1 LLYFFSEK
9 SKMTSTLNK
18 VKVSSPGRIN
28 IIGEHTDYNGGFVL
42 PAAINKEVSA
52 EIRLNGHASHCT
64 FHALDLDEK
73 AEFDWAI
80 DASAQTSWQNY
91 LIGVIEELRKR
102 GADLRGVDIIFS
114 GNVPI
119 GSGMSS
125 SAALECS
132 IAYGLN
138 ELFNLGFDKIALTKI
153 AQKAEHNYVGTMCG
167 IMDQFAS
174 MMGKADRVML
184 LDCRSLEYKYL
195 PLELGGYEFLI
206 LNTNVS
212 HSLSDSG
219 YNARRQECE
228 AGVLVLQKYFPKVEL
243 LRDVTLEMLETV
255 KGKISE
261 TVYQRCHYVI
271 SENNR
276 VLAASEA
283 LEAGNLKKL
292 GKLMYLSHAGLSK
305 KYEVSCAEL
314 DFLVEQTQDKDYVLG
329 ARMMGGGFGGC
340 TINLIEKSRSKE
352 FVAESS
358 VLYEEEFGFVPTAFY
373 LSVEGG
379 TKII

>member
-1 LLYFFSEK
+1 
-9 SKMTSTLNK
+9 MTSTLNQ
-18 VKVSSPGRIN
+18 VKVFSPGRIN

-42 PAAINKEVSA
+42 PAAINKGISA
-52 EIRLNGHASHCT
+52 KIKLNGHASRCT
-64 FHALDLDEK
+64 FHALDLNEK

-80 DASAQTSWQNY
+80 DAPAQKGWQNY
-91 LIGVIEELRKR
+91 LIGVIEELRKG
-102 GADLRGVDIIFS
+102 GAHLRGVDISFS

-138 ELFNLGFDKIALTKI
+138 ELFNLGFSKISLVKI

-174 MMGKADRVML
+174 MMGEADRVML

-195 PLELGGYEFLI
+195 PLELGDYEILI
-206 LNTNVS
+206 YNTNVS
-212 HSLSDSG
+212 HSLSDSN
-219 YNARRQECE
+219 YNTRREECE
-228 AGVLVLQKYFPKVEL
+228 KGVSVLQKHFQKVEL
-243 LRDVTLEMLETV
+243 LRDVTLEMLQTV
-255 KGKISE
+255 KNELSK

-276 VLAASEA
+276 VLAAAEA
-283 LEAGNLKKL
+283 LQAGNLKEL
-292 GKLMYLSHAGLSK
+292 GQLMYKSHEGLSK
-305 KYEVSCAEL
+305 DYEVSCQEL
-314 DFLVEQTQDKDYVLG
+314 DFLVEQTYDKNYVLG

-340 TINLIEKSRSKE
+340 TINLIEKSKSKE
-352 FVAESS
+352 FVAESAI
-358 VLYEEEFGFVPTAFY
+358 LYEEKFGFAPSPYY
-373 LSVEGG
+373 LSIENG
-379 TKII
+379 TRVVA

>member
-1 LLYFFSEK
+1 
-9 SKMTSTLNK
+9 MAATPNK
-18 VKVSSPGRIN
+18 VNVSSPGRIN

-42 PAAINKEVSA
+42 PAAINRQVYA
-52 EIRLNGHASHCT
+52 EIKLNGHASHCT
-64 FHALDLDEK
+64 FHALDMQEK
-73 AEFDWAI
+73 SEFDWVV
-80 DASAQTSWQNY
+80 DASAQTGWQNY

-102 GADLRGVDIIFS
+102 GADLRGVDITFS

-125 SAALECS
+125 SAALECA

-138 ELFNLGFDKIALTKI
+138 ELFSLGFDRIALTEI

-174 MMGKADRVML
+174 MMGKSNHVML

-195 PLELGGYEFLI
+195 PLELGDYEILI
-206 LNTNVS
+206 YNTNVS
-212 HSLSDSG
+212 HSLSDSA
-219 YNARRQECE
+219 YNTRRQECE
-228 AGVLVLQKYFPKVEL
+228 TGISVLQKHFPKVEL
-243 LRDVTLEMLETV
+243 LRDVTLEMLKIV
-255 KGKISE
+255 KGDISE

-276 VLAASEA
+276 VLAAAEA
-283 LEAGNLKKL
+283 LEAGNLKEL
-292 GKLMYLSHAGLSK
+292 GKLMYQSHADLSK

-314 DFLVEQTQDKDYVLG
+314 DFLVEQTSDKYYVLG

-352 FVAESS
+352 FVAAST
-358 VLYEEEFGFVPTAFY
+358 VLYEERFGFAPTAYY

-379 TKII
+379 TKVC

>member
-1 LLYFFSEK
+1 
-9 SKMTSTLNK
+9 MNSTLNK
-18 VKVSSPGRIN
+18 IKVSSPGRIS

-52 EIRLNGHASHCT
+52 EITLNGHASHCN
-64 FHALDLDEK
+64 FQALDMNEK
-73 AEFDWAI
+73 AEFDWAV

-102 GADLRGVDIIFS
+102 GAELRGVDISFS

-125 SAALECS
+125 SAALECC
-132 IAYGLN
+132 IAFGLN
-138 ELFNLGFDKIALTKI
+138 ELFNLGFDKITLTEI

-174 MMGKADRVML
+174 IMGKEDRVML

-195 PLELGGYEFLI
+195 PLELRDYEILI
-206 LNTNVS
+206 YNTNVS

-219 YNARRQECE
+219 YNTRRQECE
-228 AGVLVLQKYFPKVEL
+228 TGVLVLQKHFPEVEL

-255 KGKISE
+255 KNELSE

-276 VLAASEA
+276 VLAATEA
-283 LEAGNLKKL
+283 LQAGDLEEL

-314 DFLVEQTQDKDYVLG
+314 DFLVEQTRDKDYVLG

-358 VLYEEEFGFVPTAFY
+358 VLYEGAFGFSPTAFY
-373 LSVEGG
+373 LSIEGG
-379 TKII
+379 TGVL

>member
-1 LLYFFSEK
+1 MATTATK
-9 SKMTSTLNK
+9 IK
-18 VKVSSPGRIN
+18 VVSPGRIN

-42 PAAINKEVSA
+42 PAAISKNVTA
-52 EIRLNGHASHCT
+52 EIELNGHPSRCT
-64 FHALDLDEK
+64 FHALDMDEK
-73 AEFDWAI
+73 AEFDWEI

-102 GADLRGVDIIFS
+102 GAKLRGVDVTFS

-132 IAYGLN
+132 VAYGLN
-138 ELFNLGFDKIALTKI
+138 ELFDLGFDKIALTEI

-195 PLELGGYEFLI
+195 PLKLGDYEIMIF
-206 LNTNVS
+206 NTNVS

-219 YNARRQECE
+219 YNTRRQECE
-228 AGVLVLQKYFPKVEL
+228 TGVLVLQKHYPKVEL

-255 KGKISE
+255 KAELSE

-276 VLAASEA
+276 VLAATAA
-283 LEAGNLKKL
+283 LEAENLEKL
-292 GKLMYLSHAGLSK
+292 GELMYQSHEGLSK
-305 KYEVSCAEL
+305 KYEVSCPEL
-314 DFLVEQTQDKDYVLG
+314 DFLVTQTKDKDYVLG

-340 TINLIEKSRSKE
+340 TINLIKKAKSKAFVETASKAYT
-352 FVAESS
+352 AE
-358 VLYEEEFGFVPTAFY
+358 YGFSPTPYY
-373 LSVEGG
+373 LSIEDG
-379 TKII
+379 TR

>member
-1 LLYFFSEK
+1 
-9 SKMTSTLNK
+9 MASTRK
-18 VKVSSPGRIN
+18 QVKVSSPGRIN

-42 PAAINKEVSA
+42 PAAISKEVTA
-52 EIRLNGHASHCT
+52 DIAVNGHASHCT
-64 FHALDLDEK
+64 FHALDMNEK
-73 AEFDWAI
+73 AEFDWMV

-102 GADLRGVDIIFS
+102 GADLRGVDISFS

-132 IAYGLN
+132 IAFGLN
-138 ELFNLGFDKIALTKI
+138 ELFKLGFDRISLTEI

-174 MMGKADRVML
+174 MMGKENQVML

-195 PLELGGYEFLI
+195 PLELGDYEILI
-206 LNTNVS
+206 YNTNVS

-219 YNARRQECE
+219 YNTRRQECE
-228 AGVLVLQKYFPKVEL
+228 MGVSVLQKHFPQVEL
-243 LRDVTLEMLETV
+243 LRDVTLKMLETV
-255 KGKISE
+255 KAELSE

-276 VLAASEA
+276 VIAATEA
-283 LEAGNLKKL
+283 LQAGNLKKL
-292 GKLMYLSHAGLSK
+292 GSLMYQSHAGLSK
-305 KYEVSCAEL
+305 KYEVSCDEL
-314 DFLVEQTQDKDYVLG
+314 DFLVKQTEGKDYVLG

-340 TINLIEKSRSKE
+340 TINLIEKTKSKE
-352 FVAESS
+352 FVAQSS
-358 VLYEEEFGFVPTAFY
+358 VLYKEKFGFAPTAFY
-373 LSVEGG
+373 LSIENG
-379 TKII
+379 TRII